1 MTRLNRPAAG
11 HGGGDCTTKN
21 AQDDDVVNLYFSS
34 GAYALSPHIQ
44 EWPNFVAAEKTGNEP
59 PDDARRPSA

>member
-1 MTRLNRPAAG
+1 M
-11 HGGGDCTTKN
+11 
-21 AQDDDVVNLYFSS
+21 NLYFSS